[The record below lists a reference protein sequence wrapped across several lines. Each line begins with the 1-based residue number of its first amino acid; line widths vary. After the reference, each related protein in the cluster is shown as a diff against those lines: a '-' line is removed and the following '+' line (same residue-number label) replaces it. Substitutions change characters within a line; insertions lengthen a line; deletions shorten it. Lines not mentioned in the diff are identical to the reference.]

1 MKSRSDAGLPMII
14 PDASRSYLYT
24 QNENLK
30 KSNFG
35 VPVSCP
41 NLEIQEEVF
50 DIPPQDYQEMPKDAG
65 TLILTAELAGT

>member
-1 MKSRSDAGLPMII
+1 MII

-30 KSNFG
+30 KSSFG
-35 VPVSCP
+35 VPVSYP

-65 TLILTAELAGT
+65 KPIFIAELAVT